1 MEEMFFCPSCMAKA
15 APVDGKC
22 PVCGHNVNIE
32 NAPHQLPVNTILNGR
47 YIIGRVLGA
56 GGFGITY
63 IGYDLKLDGKVAV
76 KEYYPSGA
84 ANRSSSLTVFPTTE
98 VKGNPFEIG
107 KTRFLKEARTLSE
120 FVGEGNIVALR
131 DYFEEYGTAYIV
143 MEYLEG
149 EDLSHYAKEHGV
161 FAIDEALDLLE
172 PAMLA
177 LDKIHKKGLIHRDI
191 SPSNIMVLTDG
202 RVKVLDFGSA
212 RLQNASGELSLSVML
227 KPGYAPMEQ
236 YSTHGEQGS
245 WTDVY
250 AMSATIYKLI
260 TGKTPPAST
269 DRLMEDTLEPP
280 SKLGAKLTPAQ
291 ERALLRGLALRP
303 ANRTQTMAELA
314 EGLRGKKKASPPKPA
329 KPPKP
334 PKPPRPDKN
343 ENPVKEREK
352 KEKAPKPAKPAVEL
366 KKKTA
371 PEKPAKPVK
380 AAQENKKAEK
390 PALPKKRLLIIAAA
404 LLAVLTLCLTV
415 PKAINTAG
423 ENNVEDVQD
432 THLAELAAARE
443 AIAGH
448 HETTI
453 SAGAL
458 YTIGLKSDGTVVADG
473 INSNGQLLV
482 DDWTDIAAVSAGL
495 NHTVGLRTDGTV
507 VVVEHNEKGQFEV
520 YDWTDIVAVSAGS
533 SYTVGLKADGT
544 VLAAGN
550 NKKGQCDTG
559 DWKDIVAISADRG
572 HTVGLKPDGTVVAV
586 GDNASGQCDV
596 GDWTDI
602 VAVSAGSGHTVGLK
616 ADGTVVAVGSNYY
629 GQRNVSDWID
639 IVAVSAGSS
648 HTVGLKADGTV
659 VAVGNNASGQCDVGD
674 WTDIV
679 AVSAGSDH
687 TVGLKADGTVV
698 AVGSNYYGQCDV
710 GDWTDI
716 RLPEGCS
723 TEPTLAEQETPLSAA
738 ELAAAREAIAGHRET
753 TISAGSF
760 CTIALRS
767 DGTVVA
773 VGNDGSGLFY
783 GWSDLI
789 AVSAGLIHAVG
800 LKADGSVV
808 ATGTNIYDQCKVG
821 DWTDI
826 VAVSAGE
833 YHTVGLK
840 ADGTVVASG
849 SNDSGQCDVS
859 NWTDIIAVSAGLIHT
874 VGLKADGTVVA
885 TGDNG
890 NGRCDVGEWTNIV
903 AVSTG
908 INHTVGLKAD
918 GTVVAVG
925 DNGNVR
931 CDVGEWTNIVAIST
945 GIDHTV
951 GLKADGTVVAVGDNA
966 YGQCDVGDWR
976 DIRLPESGSTEPAP
990 AGQETPLSAAELAA
1004 AAP

>member
-22 PVCGHNVNIE
+22 PVCGHDVNIE

-334 PKPPRPDKN
+334 
-343 ENPVKEREK
+343 
-352 KEKAPKPAKPAVEL
+352 
-366 KKKTA
+366 
-371 PEKPAKPVK
+371 VK
-380 AAQENKKAEK
+380 AAEENKKAEK

-404 LLAVLTLCLTV
+404 LLAVLALCLTV

-432 THLAELAAARE
+432 THLDELAAARE
-443 AIAGH
+443 AIADH
-448 HETTI
+448 RETTI

-458 YTIGLKSDGTVVADG
+458 YTIGLKSDGTVVA
-473 INSNGQLLV
+473 
-482 DDWTDIAAVSAGL
+482 
-495 NHTVGLRTDGTV
+495 
-507 VVVEHNEKGQFEV
+507 
-520 YDWTDIVAVSAGS
+520 
-533 SYTVGLKADGT
+533 
-544 VLAAGN
+544 
-550 NKKGQCDTG
+550 
-559 DWKDIVAISADRG
+559 
-572 HTVGLKPDGTVVAV
+572 
-586 GDNASGQCDV
+586 
-596 GDWTDI
+596 
-602 VAVSAGSGHTVGLK
+602 
-616 ADGTVVAVGSNYY
+616 
-629 GQRNVSDWID
+629 
-639 IVAVSAGSS
+639 
-648 HTVGLKADGTV
+648 
-659 VAVGNNASGQCDVGD
+659 
-674 WTDIV
+674 
-679 AVSAGSDH
+679 
-687 TVGLKADGTVV
+687 
-698 AVGSNYYGQCDV
+698 
-710 GDWTDI
+710 
-716 RLPEGCS
+716 
-723 TEPTLAEQETPLSAA
+723 
-738 ELAAAREAIAGHRET
+738 
-753 TISAGSF
+753 
-760 CTIALRS
+760 
-767 DGTVVA
+767 
-773 VGNDGSGLFY
+773 
-783 GWSDLI
+783 
-789 AVSAGLIHAVG
+789 
-800 LKADGSVV
+800 
-808 ATGTNIYDQCKVG
+808 
-821 DWTDI
+821 
-826 VAVSAGE
+826 
-833 YHTVGLK
+833 
-840 ADGTVVASG
+840 
-849 SNDSGQCDVS
+849 
-859 NWTDIIAVSAGLIHT
+859 
-874 VGLKADGTVVA
+874 
-885 TGDNG
+885 
-890 NGRCDVGEWTNIV
+890 
-903 AVSTG
+903 
-908 INHTVGLKAD
+908 
-918 GTVVAVG
+918 
-925 DNGNVR
+925 
-931 CDVGEWTNIVAIST
+931 
-945 GIDHTV
+945 
-951 GLKADGTVVAVGDNA
+951 VGDNA
-966 YGQCDVGDWR
+966 YGQNDVSSWT
-976 DIRLPESGSTEPAP
+976 DIALPE
-990 AGQETPLSAAELAA
+990 
-1004 AAP
+1004 